1 MSQFLDESEV
11 RSLDQRS
18 SELAIKLPQQIRN
31 AKTYAPGF
39 SQTLKN
45 IDPDSIKEKSDL
57 KKIQILRKSDL
68 VKLQQANPPFGGFV
82 NSKLKP
88 NFIFQSPGPIYD
100 PGLMTT
106 DWWNLSRFL
115 NVVGIG
121 ADDTVQNCFSYHLTP
136 AGKMFESAAV
146 ALGASV
152 LAAGIGNTEQQA
164 EAASFL
170 NVTAYAG
177 TPEYLLTILKKAD
190 ELNLDVSML
199 KKAAVSGG
207 PLFPQVREQ
216 YSSRGIKCLQAY
228 ATADLG
234 SIAYETVPDCPLI
247 VEENVLV
254 EIVTPGTG
262 IPVEDGEIGEVIV
275 TSLNPDYPLIRFA
288 TGDLSAIA
296 PGFSSCG
303 RTNTRIV
310 GWRGRADQSAKVKGM
325 FVRPEQVAILRER
338 YSEIKKTRIEI
349 NVKDNKDFMTVK
361 IEAEGLRASDVENSV
376 RDILKLKGI
385 IEIVSPGS
393 LPNDG
398 IVIEDLRPKLGT

>member
-1 MSQFLDESEV
+1 M
-11 RSLDQRS
+11 
-18 SELAIKLPQQIRN
+18 LA
-31 AKTYAPGF
+31 
-39 SQTLKN
+39 
-45 IDPDSIKEKSDL
+45 
-57 KKIQILRKSDL
+57 
-68 VKLQQANPPFGGFV
+68 
-82 NSKLKP
+82 
-88 NFIFQSPGPIYD
+88 
-100 PGLMTT
+100 
-106 DWWNLSRFL
+106 
-115 NVVGIG
+115 
-121 ADDTVQNCFSYHLTP
+121 
-136 AGKMFESAAV
+136 
-146 ALGASV
+146 
-152 LAAGIGNTEQQA
+152 
-164 EAASFL
+164 
-170 NVTAYAG
+170 
-177 TPEYLLTILKKAD
+177 ILKKAD
-190 ELNLDVSML
+190 ELNLDISML

-207 PLFPQVREQ
+207 PLFPQVREE

-234 SIAYETVPDCPLI
+234 SIAYETLPDRPLV

-262 IPVEDGEIGEVIV
+262 IPVKDGEIGEVVV

-325 FVRPEQVAILRER
+325 FIRPEQVAMLRER
-338 YSEIKKTRIEI
+338 YSEIKKTRIEVNI
-349 NVKDNKDFMTVK
+349 KENKDFMIVK

-376 RDILKLKGI
+376 RDILKLKANVK
-385 IEIVSPGS
+385 IVPPGS